1 MYKTNDRI
9 FCKCGNGSFYVM
21 KNDKSMSLICT
32 KCQESL
38 GVSIG
43 IDVVVKIKE

>member
-1 MYKTNDRI
+1 MYKTEDQK

-21 KNDKSMSLICT
+21 KNEKSMSLICT

-38 GVSIG
+38 GVTIA
-43 IDVVVKIKE
+43 IDVVVNIE